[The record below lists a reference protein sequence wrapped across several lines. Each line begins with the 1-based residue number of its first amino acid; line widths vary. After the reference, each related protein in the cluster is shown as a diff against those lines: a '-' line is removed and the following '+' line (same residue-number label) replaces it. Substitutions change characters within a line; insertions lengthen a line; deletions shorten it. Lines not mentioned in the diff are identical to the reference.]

1 MLCNEKCS
9 YVPCLALK
17 CDYRCLKVDRLQII
31 VVAKKYTYVSQPAD
45 TVPLII
51 IIRRRRS
58 TERDSSCTLSRTHD
72 RA

>member
-1 MLCNEKCS
+1 MSCNEKCS

-17 CDYRCLKVDRLQII
+17 CDYHCFKVDRLQIL

-51 IIRRRRS
+51 IIRCGRS
-58 TERDSSCTLSRTHD
+58 TERDSGCSLSRTHD